1 MSHNTFSY
9 LKQRADRIGHLTD
22 EMKENSNFVNPDD
35 VWAYKDLS
43 AESKAI
49 KEIIKQEFN
58 LEHSMKKR
66 ILDSFQ

>member
-1 MSHNTFSY
+1 MSHDTLAY
-9 LKQRADRIGHLTD
+9 LQQRSARISHLQD
-22 EMKENSNFVNPDD
+22 EMKENSNFINPDD

-43 AESKAI
+43 AESKSI